1 MSNKEKNLTDL
12 TDFAIDVKDIP
23 KSKVEKKK
31 GTDCFILRI
40 QQQYQDRSMGVVI
53 L

>member
-12 TDFAIDVKDIP
+12 TDFTIDVKDIP

-31 GTDCFILRI
+31 GNDCSRFRI
-40 QQQYQDRSMGVVI
+40 QQQYQDRSMGLVI
-53 L
+53 I